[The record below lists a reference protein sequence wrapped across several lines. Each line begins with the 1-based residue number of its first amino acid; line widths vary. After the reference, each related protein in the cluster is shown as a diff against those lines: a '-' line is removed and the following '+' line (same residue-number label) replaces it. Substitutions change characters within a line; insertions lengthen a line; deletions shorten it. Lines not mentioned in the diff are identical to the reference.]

1 MKTYPIDS
9 TFTMKDLMQVLE
21 DMDPLASVMVT
32 VHPLLPFEH
41 GITGVV
47 SDCNGTVYLATLN
60 ESLLLSREAKEAFE
74 VAGIPFPVDR

>member
-9 TFTMKDLMQVLE
+9 TFTVKDLMQVLE
-21 DMDPLASVMVT
+21 DMDPLAPVMVA

-47 SDCNGTVYLATLN
+47 SDCNGTVYLAYIN
-60 ESLLLSREAKEAFE
+60 
-74 VAGIPFPVDR
+74 